1 MRADKLLQDNPLRIV
16 DIGASGGIDARWAKF
31 THEYQGILFEPDP
44 REFER
49 LKSASARQLVVLNS
63 ALFDS
68 ASTIAFHLCQ
78 KQQVSSVY
86 FPNTDFLARF
96 PKAERYEITR
106 TVQMATDTLDS
117 QLALHAIDDIDF
129 IKMDTQGCE
138 LPILLGGRET
148 LERTVGMQ
156 IEVAFSPSYLNQP
169 LFSDVDTFVRA
180 RGFELFDIKPQTWT
194 RSDKARG
201 KGQLVFGD
209 ALYFRSPEQMISMS
223 GLTPAKLIR
232 AICVYLAYEHTDIAR
247 VLLRDASGGIK
258 LPTELYEL
266 AAAQI
271 SALERRASLRNLL
284 RLRRLRHRV
293 AKIMVRRYLTRRS
306 RQACRTRQSRNA
318 HKWQAPHWDSRS
330 NNGAD
335 KQDHN
340 GSPASGD
347 VRRTG
352 NGTGRHGCRGFGARD
367 GEHGRDG
374 RPSRQIRNR

>member
-1 MRADKLLQDNPLRIV
+1 MRADRLLRDNPLRIV

-31 THEYQGILFEPDP
+31 TSEYQGILFEPDP

-49 LKSASARQLVVLNS
+49 LKSTSARQLVVLNS

-68 ASTIAFHLCQ
+68 VSTIDFHLCR

-86 FPNTDFLARF
+86 VPNAGFLARF

-223 GLTPAKLIR
+223 GLTPVSYTHL
-232 AICVYLAYEHTDIAR
+232 T
-247 VLLRDASGGIK
+247 
-258 LPTELYEL
+258 LPTSDL
-266 AAAQI
+266 
-271 SALERRASLRNLL
+271 
-284 RLRRLRHRV
+284 V
-293 AKIMVRRYLTRRS
+293 
-306 RQACRTRQSRNA
+306 
-318 HKWQAPHWDSRS
+318 
-330 NNGAD
+330 
-335 KQDHN
+335 
-340 GSPASGD
+340 
-347 VRRTG
+347 
-352 NGTGRHGCRGFGARD
+352 
-367 GEHGRDG
+367 
-374 RPSRQIRNR
+374 